1 MKRTREQWL
10 IVYSIGVGLPGLLWL
25 AAAYQSPTVP
35 LWHGLLICVV
45 ALLIDTVGFREPP
58 ADPHTLTGI
67 IVLSLA
73 VAGQPWLAAL
83 VAAVV
88 GASVGILLPFVDH
101 RPLTLYSLGIRPIA
115 RAGTRAIA
123 VLSGAAIGAA
133 LGGWLG
139 MVLQI
144 AMYPLFI
151 IANRAIRM
159 WLHDGIPAVRS
170 WWRGSTLSMLTV
182 EIIPL
187 PLALLGAAI
196 YATPA
201 LGLGYFV
208 GYGFA
213 VFAASVVLSQVS
225 VSLREQQSATNEL
238 ALINAT
244 SRAIIRSEL
253 DVDALCELIYREA
266 GNVLDTSSFSLGIF
280 DPNSDRYTLKV
291 RVQDNIRLAPLTVDI
306 PSGDGIIGWMRQT
319 GRSLLVVDFV
329 RERDTLPARPR
340 YQSANPPSSGVYV
353 PLISG
358 TAVIGSIS
366 VQSHRTNAFTAHD
379 LQRLSQIADQAA
391 VAISRARTFGEARQR
406 AAQLEAIQDV
416 SAHLSVL
423 LEPDELLP
431 EVMRLIR
438 EHLGY
443 HPVHCITIGEHGA
456 LQYRATTADVHAATF
471 MEQLLD
477 DEKTGIIAEAAR
489 TGTPVLVNDVHND
502 SRYVEDDPHTRSEL
516 AVPMRFADRTIGI
529 LDVQSSDVGRFDAT
543 DVFVIQTLADQV
555 ALALERAHAFS
566 AQREEA
572 WRLNVLLQA
581 ADELNR
587 TGAMGDL
594 LNTAVRLPLRLLDCR
609 RCCYLAWDKQRQRYV
624 AAAAAGLSP
633 LEEDDLIGQ
642 TFPPTLFDVHGDIE
656 QLVELVQL
664 DTLALPALAPF
675 GTERVLM
682 LVARGRNTV
691 PGILFADYDLSER
704 AFGHRERKLFAG
716 LAGQIGSALES
727 AVLEQEADHAAR
739 LEDEL
744 RLARDIQTSLL
755 PAVAPFV
762 AGWDVMCHWRAA
774 RVIGG
779 DFYDYWPLNGPNGEH
794 LFGFVIA
801 DVSDKGMAAA
811 LFMALSRSLV
821 RAAALDG
828 SDPAAALTRANRWIT
843 RDSESGMFVT
853 IFYGILDLDSGVLR
867 YCCAGHN
874 PPVLRTRDGSTREL
888 VTPGIALGVIEEVTL
903 HSASTI
909 MSHGDTLVCY
919 TDGVTESFDEH
930 EDLYGVPR
938 LLDVLHRTQA
948 DGADVVVRAIADDI
962 AAFSDGR
969 IYDDVTL
976 LVIKRSTSDTVH
988 ERRSATR

>member
-1 MKRTREQWL
+1 MIKREHWL
-10 IVYSIGVGLPGLLWL
+10 IVYSISVGVPGCIWL
-25 AAAYQSPTVP
+25 AFATHAPAVP
-35 LWHGLLICVV
+35 LWHALVICAV
-45 ALLIDTVGFREPP
+45 ALLIESVGFREPP

-67 IVLSLA
+67 IILSVAL
-73 VAGQPWLAAL
+73 AGQPW
-83 VAAVV
+83 VAAIIAGIV
-88 GASVGILLPFVDH
+88 GLTIGVALPFFDR
-101 RPLTLYSLGIRPIA
+101 RPLNGYTLVIRPLA
-115 RAGTRAIA
+115 RAGVRVAAILLGSILATWVGGWVGIA
-123 VLSGAAIGAA
+123 VQI
-133 LGGWLG
+133 
-139 MVLQI
+139 VL
-144 AMYPLFI
+144 YPFFI
-151 IANRAIRM
+151 ICNRAARM
-159 WLHDGIPAVRS
+159 WLHDGMTAIVH
-170 WWRGSTLSMLTV
+170 WWRTATISMLFV

-187 PLALLGAAI
+187 PLALLGAGI
-196 YATPA
+196 YATPE
-201 LGLGYFV
+201 LGIGYFLLFGV
-208 GYGFA
+208 A
-213 VFAASVVLSQVS
+213 LFAASVVLSQVGI
-225 VSLREQQSATNEL
+225 SLRQQQTSTNEL
-238 ALINAT
+238 AILNAT

-266 GNVLDTSSFSLGIF
+266 GNVLDTSSFHLGIF
-280 DPNSDRYTLKV
+280 APHSDRYTLKV
-291 RVQDNIRLAPLTVDI
+291 RVQDNIRLAPLTVDV

-319 GRSLLVVDFV
+319 GRSLLIADFKK
-329 RERDTLPARPR
+329 EMDSLPARPR
-340 YQSANPPSSGVYV
+340 YQSANPPNSGVYV

-358 TAVIGSIS
+358 NLVIGSIS
-366 VQSHRTNAFTAHD
+366 VQSHETNAFKADD
-379 LQRLSQIADQAA
+379 LRRLSQIADQAA
-391 VAISRARTFGEARQR
+391 VVISKARTFNEARQR
-406 AAQLEAIQDV
+406 AAQLQAIQDV
-416 SAHLSVL
+416 SAHLSVM

-443 HPVHCITIGEHGA
+443 HPVHCITVNALGT
-456 LQYRATTADVHAATF
+456 LQYRATTADVDAAAF
-471 MEQLLD
+471 MEHLLD
-477 DEKTGIIAEAAR
+477 DDKTGIIAEVAR
-489 TGTPVLVNDVHND
+489 KGQPVLVNDVHND
-502 SRYVEDDPHTRSEL
+502 PRYVEDDPHTRSEL
-516 AVPMRFADRTIGI
+516 AVPMRFADQLVGI
-529 LDVQSSDVGRFDAT
+529 LDVQSSEVWRFDET
-543 DVFVIQTLADQV
+543 DVFVMQTLADQV
-555 ALALERAHAFS
+555 ALALERAKAFS

-609 RCCYLAWDKQRQRYV
+609 RCCYLTWDKQKQRYL
-624 AAAAAGLSP
+624 AAAAAGLTP

-642 TFPPTLFDVHGDIE
+642 SFPESLFDIHSE
-656 QLVELVQL
+656 QANTVQL
-664 DTLALPALAPF
+664 IQLDVSHMLGLHPF
-675 GTERVLM
+675 GNERVLV
-682 LVARGRNTV
+682 LVARGRNST
-691 PGILFADYDLSER
+691 PGILLADYDLSER
-704 AFGHRERKLFAG
+704 VFGDRERRLFTG

-727 AVLEQEADHAAR
+727 ALLEQEADNAAR
-739 LEDEL
+739 LEEEL

-755 PAVAPFV
+755 PAAAPHV

-779 DFYDYWPLNGPNGEH
+779 DFYDYWPLRGTNGEQ

-853 IFYGILDLDSGVLR
+853 LFYGILDLSNGVLR

-874 PPVLRTRDGSTREL
+874 PPILRSRDGSIREL
-888 VTPGIALGVIEEVTL
+888 STPGIALGVIEEAAL

-909 MSHGDTLVCY
+909 INPGETLVCY

-938 LLDVLHRTQA
+938 LIDVIQRTHNDPA
-948 DGADVVVRAIADDI
+948 AHIVSAIAEDI

-969 IYDDVTL
+969 IYDDVTM
-976 LVIKRSTSDTVH
+976 LVI
-988 ERRSATR
+988 RRNAG

>member
-1 MKRTREQWL
+1 MKRTHEQWL
-10 IVYSIGVGLPGLLWL
+10 IAYSISVGLPGVLWL
-25 AAAYQSPTVP
+25 MTAYQPTAVP
-35 LWHGLLICVV
+35 LWHGVIICLV

-67 IVLSLA
+67 VVLSIALA
-73 VAGQPWLAAL
+73 GHPWLAAL
-83 VAAVV
+83 VAAIV
-88 GASVGILLPFVDH
+88 GASVGVLLPFFDQ
-101 RPLTLYSLGIRPIA
+101 RPLNYYSLGIRPLA

-123 VLSGAAIGAA
+123 VLVGAAVGAA
-133 LGGWLG
+133 LGGPLG
-139 MVLQI
+139 IILQI
-144 AMYPLFI
+144 AIYPAFI
-151 IANRAIRM
+151 IGNRAIRM
-159 WLHDGIPAVRS
+159 WLHDGMPAVRA

-187 PLALLGAAI
+187 PLALLGAAL
-196 YATPA
+196 YATP
-201 LGLGYFV
+201 GLGIWYFG
-208 GYGFA
+208 GYGLA

-225 VSLREQQSATNEL
+225 VSLREQQVSTNEL
-238 ALINAT
+238 AILNAT

-266 GNVLDTSSFSLGIF
+266 GNVLDTSSFTLGIF
-280 DPNSDRYTLKV
+280 DPNSDRYHLKV
-291 RVQDNIRLAPLTVDI
+291 RVQDTVRLGPLTVDV
-306 PSGDGIIGWMRQT
+306 PAGDGIIGWMRQT

-329 RERDTLPARPR
+329 KERDTLPARPR
-340 YQSANPPSSGVYV
+340 YQSSNPPSSGVYV

-358 TAVIGSIS
+358 NTVIGSIS
-366 VQSHRTNAFTAHD
+366 VQSQKTNAFTAHD
-379 LQRLSQIADQAA
+379 LRRLSQIADQAA
-391 VAISRARTFGEARQR
+391 VAIAKARTFNEARQR

-443 HPVHCITIGEHGA
+443 HPVHCITVDEAGSLH
-456 LQYRATTADVHAATF
+456 YRATTADVYAATF

-477 DEKTGIIAEAAR
+477 DEQTGIIAEAAR
-489 TGTPVLVNDVHND
+489 TGTAVLVNDVHND
-502 SRYVEDDPHTRSEL
+502 PRYVEDDPHTRSEL
-516 AVPMRFADRTIGI
+516 AVPMRFADRTVGI
-529 LDVQSSDVGRFDAT
+529 LDVQSSDVGRFDET
-543 DVFVIQTLADQV
+543 DVFVIQTLADQI

-581 ADELNR
+581 AGELNR
-587 TGAMGDL
+587 TGAMGEV

-609 RCCYLAWDKQRQRYV
+609 RCCYLAWDKHRQRFV

-633 LEEDDLIGQ
+633 TEEDELIGQ
-642 TFPPTLFDVHGDIE
+642 SFPASLYDVQADTD
-656 QLVELVQL
+656 QSVQL
-664 DTLALPALAPF
+664 LRLDGQALPPLAPF
-675 GTERVLM
+675 ASGQVLM

-704 AFGHRERKLFAG
+704 TFGPREQKLFAG

-727 AVLEQEADHAAR
+727 AILEQEADHAAR

-755 PAVAPFV
+755 PAAAPFV

-779 DFYDYWPLNGPNGEH
+779 DFYDYWPLTGPNGEK

-874 PPVLRTRDGSTREL
+874 PPLLRARDGSTREL
-888 VTPGIALGVIEEVTL
+888 TTPGIALGVIEEVSL

-909 MSHGDTLVCY
+909 IGPGDTLVCY

-938 LLDVLHRTQA
+938 LIDVMERNHA
-948 DGADVVVRAIADDI
+948 SGADQLVRAITEDI

-976 LVIKRSTSDTVH
+976 LVIRRSDT
-988 ERRSATR
+988 RTPL